1 MQVVVAKPKRGPDLG
16 VECYSAE
23 RVCET
28 HDPCIL
34 CTRVFDQ
41 SEFSDLKIS
50 GRRKTVRLVKRAVF
64 LSLFDA
70 DSVCVPL
77 FLFSVR
83 RERMRINAN
92 QAVG

>member
-1 MQVVVAKPKRGPDLG
+1 MRLTTPVSCAP
-16 VECYSAE
+16 S
-23 RVCET
+23 
-28 HDPCIL
+28 
-34 CTRVFDQ
+34 VFDQ